1 MLRQRLGVREIQPD
15 AARDPDVMR
24 FAQAVRVIVDEGMTD
39 AASMA
44 SEVALTTKSGVL
56 RRRVTDLPGTPE
68 NPMSEAD
75 VRAKFLECTAL
86 GVSPLSP
93 AQANALAARVAS
105 LEDTADMARFFSG
118 MVGASAPAQRSA

>member
-1 MLRQRLGVREIQPD
+1 
-15 AARDPDVMR
+15 
-24 FAQAVRVIVDEGMTD
+24 
-39 AASMA
+39 
-44 SEVALTTKSGVL
+44 
-56 RRRVTDLPGTPE
+56 
-68 NPMSEAD
+68 

-105 LEDTADMARFFSG
+105 LEDTVDMARFFSG